1 MKRFENIGKLIN
13 SWAMKHFF
21 QISIINFVL
30 IMLFLLRSAGYFDP
44 YFFISVNFIVVTGL
58 LMSILLLKA
67 RSNVIFMVSLLFW
80 LFAGFLR
87 IINLDTWAERTTVYT
102 YQSLILGVII
112 LIIENNNVVDMIRG
126 KNTKR

>member
-1 MKRFENIGKLIN
+1 MKHFKNIEKSIN
-13 SWAMKHFF
+13 DWAMKRFF
-21 QISIINFVL
+21 QISIFNLVL

-44 YFFISVNFIVVTGL
+44 YFLISVNFIVIIGL

-87 IINLDTWAERTTVYT
+87 IINLDTWAERTVVYC
-102 YQSLILGVII
+102 VEA
-112 LIIENNNVVDMIRG
+112 LIIGVVLLFKENI
-126 KNTKR
+126 K